1 MKDKIEQ
8 SLRETYLETKDSRLN
23 EEIIKLNDAHIST
36 LHSFCLHL
44 IQTHY
49 NVIGLPPDMRTLGQV
64 EAELNLERTI
74 SHVLE
79 TFYLEKNQDFL
90 ALDQLVSS
98 MKDNAGLHKLI
109 TELYYTA
116 IATED
121 PLGFL
126 AEIKDQYI
134 NEEKLQEILEAYQKI
149 VYRQLKKLDED
160 LGQLKKEYDAL
171 DQGEDVNEKS
181 VIDAYD
187 RLDIMTKSVINAL
200 DEFKRTG
207 AFTLVDESLMNGRN
221 KFLKQAKDMGS
232 DLLERYNKPAND
244 RYQKLRELKQYS
256 FDDVKDE
263 LSPLNGMNNQLLKIV
278 EMVIESYKKTKRH
291 NSEMDFN
298 DYEHYAL
305 EILEANQGEVAA
317 TYREK
322 FKEVMIDEYQD
333 INRVQEAIIQLLKSG
348 DESDGNLFM
357 VGDVKQS
364 IYRFRQAAPDLFI
377 DKSERF
383 NGEETGTLIQLN
395 RNFRSKQEVLDVTNL
410 IFENIMDK
418 EIGEIDYTDKE
429 KLIKGIDSDDQA
441 SKVEVYSII
450 YDQAANAKEADIVE
464 IKEIIKIVQSIHNKV
479 SLL

>member
-1 MKDKIEQ
+1 
-8 SLRETYLETKDSRLN
+8 
-23 EEIIKLNDAHIST
+23 
-36 LHSFCLHL
+36 
-44 IQTHY
+44 
-49 NVIGLPPDMRTLGQV
+49 
-64 EAELNLERTI
+64 
-74 SHVLE
+74 
-79 TFYLEKNQDFL
+79 
-90 ALDQLVSS
+90 
-98 MKDNAGLHKLI
+98 
-109 TELYYTA
+109 
-116 IATED
+116 
-121 PLGFL
+121 LGFL

-232 DLLERYNKPAND
+232 DNLERYNKPAND

-256 FDDVKDE
+256 FADVKDE

-322 FKEVMIDEYQD
+322 FKEV
-333 INRVQEAIIQLLKSG
+333 
-348 DESDGNLFM
+348 
-357 VGDVKQS
+357 
-364 IYRFRQAAPDLFI
+364 
-377 DKSERF
+377 
-383 NGEETGTLIQLN
+383 
-395 RNFRSKQEVLDVTNL
+395 
-410 IFENIMDK
+410 
-418 EIGEIDYTDKE
+418 
-429 KLIKGIDSDDQA
+429 
-441 SKVEVYSII
+441 
-450 YDQAANAKEADIVE
+450 
-464 IKEIIKIVQSIHNKV
+464 
-479 SLL
+479 